1 MRINRAVIRRWFGV
15 TFVWHSAPRFVIGAA
30 EKMRLLAEAKA
41 IDQPNLDGAL
51 VTLVGKWQT
60 VTYEA
65 NETTGVH

>member
-1 MRINRAVIRRWFGV
+1 
-15 TFVWHSAPRFVIGAA
+15 
-30 EKMRLLAEAKA
+30 MRLLAEAKA